1 MIRPSV
7 RRANPRGQTR
17 REDPVKLLPR
27 RCMVTGRMTHDR
39 EESPKIAQAAD
50 RTGRSITVGSVAPP
64 PTIPALDLLPDPVLA
79 ITPGGELTYAN
90 NTAAEVFGWT
100 AAELIGTAALDI
112 VHPDDRNRATAAIDR
127 AVNDGTENLVKLR
140 VRTRGDTWRYLE
152 FRGRIAQAD
161 TALEGL
167 IVLVARD
174 VTDRHRFDID
184 QGDTQ
189 LLRALMANMQCMVL
203 LIDQEGLI
211 RSINA
216 AVTRMLGHDPELLCG
231 TRAARIIHQDDR
243 DHVLRVIAEVEPQES
258 VSLDAR
264 LNTDDDKAV
273 LCEFTIKNLLND
285 PGVRSYLITAQVAT
299 ALTTARDR
307 ATFLAD
313 HDSRTGL
320 LNRDGFMRNAA
331 SLLDDGGGLGI
342 LTVDIVRFRS
352 INELYGEPVGN
363 AVLAAVAAR
372 IGKIDWPNLIAARF
386 GADEFVMAVQTSDPT
401 TIQELRK
408 RVLRV
413 VSRPIVIDHQQV
425 HFDVR
430 TGTAFEAQPRVL
442 DALFASASSQLLSAK
457 QSTDPASGEISVDAI
472 NKRRRQL
479 DHLRQALSDGQI
491 QPHFQPIVDATGKVL
506 AVEALVRWNH
516 PVRGVLGV
524 SEILPLARMAGL
536 AGAID
541 DRVLESALRMA
552 VNLTAN
558 NHREV
563 GVHVN
568 IDPKVLARP
577 SFGES
582 FLNQCH
588 RIGADPAQLVVE
600 ITETDLLSPGMS
612 LLTNMQELRHAGV
625 HVSMDDFGTG
635 YSSLAHLLELPV
647 DGVKIDRRFVAGI
660 DVDPAATNLTTAI
673 ISLSKSLEL
682 KCVAEGVEQPYQ
694 LERLAALG
702 CEGFQGWLFSAALPA
717 DDLLAALP
725 RFSIEPQDHAV
736 ATEDAT
742 P

>member
-1 MIRPSV
+1 MTDNRDGGQRIAREVDEVSRPALLGS
-7 RRANPRGQTR
+7 AISPHSIPAFDLLA
-17 REDPVKLLPR
+17 DPVAA
-27 RCMVTGRMTHDR
+27 
-39 EESPKIAQAAD
+39 IA
-50 RTGRSITVGSVAPP
+50 
-64 PTIPALDLLPDPVLA
+64 PD
-79 ITPGGELTYAN
+79 GELTYAN
-90 NTAAEVFGWT
+90 DAAAEVLGWPT
-100 AAELIGTAALDI
+100 DELVGKVIFDI
-112 VHPDDRNRATAAIDR
+112 VHPDDANRATAALQR
-127 AVNDGTENLVKLR
+127 AVNEGVGKLVELR
-140 VRTRGDTWRYLE
+140 LRTRENGWRYLE
-152 FRGRIAQAD
+152 IRGGTSAAD
-161 TALEGL
+161 PALDGM
-167 IVLVARD
+167 IVFVARD
-174 VTDRHRFDID
+174 ITDRHRFDID
-184 QGDTQ
+184 RDDTQ
-189 LLRALMANMQCMVL
+189 LLRAVMANMQCMVL
-203 LIDQEGLI
+203 LVDDMGLI
-211 RSINA
+211 RFVNA
-216 AVTRMLGHDPELLCG
+216 AVTRFLGHAPEDLDGTMAPALL
-231 TRAARIIHQDDR
+231 HEDDR
-243 DHVLRVIAEVEPQES
+243 DHTLQILADVAAQDAATF
-258 VSLDAR
+258 DAR
-264 LNTDDDKAV
+264 VVTSDNKAV
-273 LCEFTIKNLLND
+273 LCEITIRNLLDD
-285 PGVRSYLITAQVAT
+285 PGVGNYLITAQVAT

-307 ATFLAD
+307 VSFLAD

-320 LNRDGFMRNAA
+320 LNRDGFMRSAA
-331 SLLDDGGGLGI
+331 SLLEEGGGLGI

-363 AVLAAVAAR
+363 AILAAVAAR
-372 IGKIDWPNLIAARF
+372 IGQIGWPDLIAARF
-386 GADEFVMAVQTSDPT
+386 GADEFMMAIRTSDPT
-401 TIQELRK
+401 AIQELRR

-413 VSRPIVIDHQQV
+413 VSRPIVIDDQQV
-425 HFDVR
+425 HFDVLS
-430 TGTAFEAQPRVL
+430 GTAFEAQPRVL

-536 AGAID
+536 AEAID

-588 RIGADPAQLVVE
+588 RIGANPAQLVVE

-612 LLTNMQELRHAGV
+612 LLTNMKELRHAGV

-682 KCVAEGVEQPYQ
+682 DCVAEGVEQPYQ

-717 DDLLAALP
+717 DDLLVALP
-725 RFSIEPQDHAV
+725 RFSIDPQDHAV